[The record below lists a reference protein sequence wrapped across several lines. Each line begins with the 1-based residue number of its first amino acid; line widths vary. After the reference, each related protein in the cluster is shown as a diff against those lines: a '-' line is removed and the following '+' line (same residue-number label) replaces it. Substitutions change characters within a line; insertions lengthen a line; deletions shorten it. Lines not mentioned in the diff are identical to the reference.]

1 MSFEYDTV
9 IEGLRSSYD
18 AKVEERD
25 THEVEPWKK
34 AERARYLALLEAEGR
49 HALVDIGAATGLHA
63 EYFRAAGLDVTCVD
77 LSPAMVQ
84 RCRDKGFE
92 AYRQDVLHLDLPRRF
107 DAAFAMNSLLHV
119 PPPDM
124 PGALEGIRGVLEP
137 GALFYLGQYGGVAF
151 EGAAPDDTYEPKRY
165 FSELTDDRLRD
176 LAGEAFTIVEF
187 RAVDVGSDSGHFQAL
202 VLRAPGEP
210 PPAPKS

>member
-1 MSFEYDTV
+1 MSFEYEKV

-34 AERARYLALLEAEGR
+34 AERARYLTLLEAEDR

-119 PPPDM
+119 PPPDL
-124 PGALEGIRGVLEP
+124 PGALERIRGILEA
-137 GALFYLGQYGGVAF
+137 GALFYLGQYGGVEF
-151 EGAAPDDTYEPKRY
+151 EGAPPEDTYEPKRY
-165 FSELTDDRLRD
+165 FSQLTDDRLHD
-176 LAGEAFTIVEF
+176 LVGEVFTFVEF
-187 RAVDVGSDSGHFQAL
+187 RAVDVASDSRHFQAL
-202 VLRAPGEP
+202 VLRAPG
-210 PPAPKS
+210 